1 MTTTIT
7 LPEKVTQI
15 INQLEAAG
23 FESYAVG
30 GCIRDTLLCTPPSD
44 WDITTSAT
52 PTQVKSIFPH
62 TIDTGIQHGT
72 VTVLLP
78 QKPTSHEQS
87 THYVGFEVTTYRI
100 DGKYEDSR
108 HPKEVT
114 FTPNLSEDLKRRDF
128 TINAMAYNEKNGLID
143 LYGGINDLNNRII
156 RCVGNPEERFTED
169 ALRILRALR
178 FSAQLTFTID
188 NDTRQA
194 MAHLAPNLQKIS
206 AERIQTELVKLLT
219 SPNPEYIKQ
228 AYTLGITKIILPEL
242 DTAFATP
249 QNNPHHMYNVG
260 DHLMHTLMNIPND
273 KCLRLAALLHDIA
286 KPITR
291 TTDENGIDHFHG
303 SIDGT
308 TEDHATLGAKM
319 SADILKRLKFDNDTI
334 TNVKT
339 YIRYHDTDIAPTPQA
354 VRRAMNK
361 IGPDYFPGVLLL
373 KRADALAQSTYKRE
387 EKLSHLDTLQ
397 SIYEEILD
405 GNQCITLKDLEITG
419 TDLIN
424 LGFPKGKTI
433 GTTLN
438 ALLDDVIDNPD
449 HNTHDFLIAKAKE
462 IKQIDQIKE

>member
-194 MAHLAPNLQKIS
+194 MAHLAPNLQKNKCRTNPNRTS
-206 AERIQTELVKLLT
+206 KAANLPQSRIYKASLHPRHYKDNT
-219 SPNPEYIKQ
+219 SGIRHRLCHPPKQ
-228 AYTLGITKIILPEL
+228 
-242 DTAFATP
+242 
-249 QNNPHHMYNVG
+249 
-260 DHLMHTLMNIPND
+260 
-273 KCLRLAALLHDIA
+273 
-286 KPITR
+286 
-291 TTDENGIDHFHG
+291 
-303 SIDGT
+303 
-308 TEDHATLGAKM
+308 
-319 SADILKRLKFDNDTI
+319 
-334 TNVKT
+334 
-339 YIRYHDTDIAPTPQA
+339 PTPH
-354 VRRAMNK
+354 V
-361 IGPDYFPGVLLL
+361 
-373 KRADALAQSTYKRE
+373 
-387 EKLSHLDTLQ
+387 
-397 SIYEEILD
+397 
-405 GNQCITLKDLEITG
+405 
-419 TDLIN
+419 
-424 LGFPKGKTI
+424 
-433 GTTLN
+433 
-438 ALLDDVIDNPD
+438 
-449 HNTHDFLIAKAKE
+449 
-462 IKQIDQIKE
+462 